1 MKTREEVALEVAR
14 MCASDRQP
22 LLSTDDILAVVDESQ
37 RGVLW
42 EANTVYTTGD
52 LVFPATF
59 NGRLYKVTVAG
70 TTSSTEPDWNTSGRN
85 SLTTDNGVEFLDV
98 GPSYKELYD
107 IKRAAWR
114 GWLMKAERC
123 VELTDASDGS
133 VNVRM
138 SQLYD
143 QCMKAASRYRPMEIV

>member
-22 LLSTDDILAVVDESQ
+22 QLSTDDILAVVDESK
-37 RGVLW
+37 RGLLW
-42 EANTVYTTGD
+42 EPNTAYSIGD
-52 LVFPATF
+52 LVFPATI

-70 TTSSTEPDWNTSGRN
+70 TTSDTEPDWNISGKN
-85 SLTTDNGVEFLDV
+85 SLTTDNGVELTDV
-98 GPSYKELYD
+98 GPSYKEVYD

>member
-22 LLSTDDILAVVDESQ
+22 TLSTDDILAVVDESK
-37 RGVLW
+37 RGLLW
-42 EANTVYTTGD
+42 EASTAYTIGD
-52 LVFPATF
+52 LVFPVTF
-59 NGRLYKVTVAG
+59 NGRLYKVTYAG
-70 TTSSTEPDWNTSGRN
+70 TTSTTEPDWNISGKN
-85 SLTTDNGVEFLDV
+85 SLTTDNGVELIDV

-114 GWLMKAERC
+114 GWLMKAEKC

-133 VNVRM
+133 VNVQM

-143 QCMKAASRYRPMEIV
+143 QCMKAGSRYRPMEIV